1 MQITIL
7 PSSDM
12 SDEELDANLVMIIR
26 AHCDRGTKAVRTM
39 INEQFPD
46 VSEKRLKAS
55 TARIA
60 QKGFVVNDAEWR
72 RYLTGRT

>member
-1 MQITIL
+1 MHVTVL

-26 AHCDRGTKAVRTM
+26 AHCDKGAKTVREM

-46 VSEKRLKAS
+46 ISEKRLKAS

-72 RYLTGRT
+72 RNLIDRH